1 MGVPTGVGLFA
12 ISFVV
17 SLKKRDHKRMPLL
30 SLTQTH
36 HAIMTLDEIIKSR
49 RDTRHFTSD
58 AIPDEVIQKALQA
71 GHYAPSV
78 GLTDATKYYLIKSAE
93 IKKAVKELFL
103 DYDKKASNLTDDEQQ
118 KTQYK
123 SLKLEAIEEAPLG
136 LVICYDRSVLNNFTI
151 GTVGSN
157 EAIKFSA
164 VCAAQNIW
172 LSLTEQGYSMGWV
185 SILNYYQFKL
195 LLGLPENIEPLGY
208 FCVGKPA
215 TNYDNQPML
224 QQLNWKQKQE
234 NPIINEISVLHK
246 NKIENNTLE
255 NKEEIKS
262 RIDISKLLQ
271 QKIDNKTKP
280 TGSLGVLES
289 LAKQI
294 GIVFQTLE
302 PKIINPN
309 IVVFAAD
316 HGIANHGVSAYPQDV
331 TRQMVTNFLEGGA
344 AINVFCKQ
352 NNIALTIVDAGVN
365 YDFSTNTNLISAK
378 IGKGTQ
384 SFLHG
389 EAMSQTELDLCF
401 VKGAAIVNSIFETGC
416 NCIGFGEM
424 GIGNTSTASVLMSI
438 LLELPIEDCV
448 GKGTGVVDEKL
459 IQKQNILKK
468 ALENYNGPN
477 DLQSKLAYFGGFEIM
492 QMAGGMLQAKQNNML
507 ILVDGFICTVAFLIG
522 YKMNPSIKEN
532 AIFCHSSEEQGH
544 QKMLNYLNVRPLL
557 QLDLRLGEGTG
568 CAVAFPIIQSA
579 VCFLNEMASF
589 ESAGVSG
596 S

>member
-1 MGVPTGVGLFA
+1 
-12 ISFVV
+12 
-17 SLKKRDHKRMPLL
+17 MPLL
-30 SLTQTH
+30 SLTQTQSTT
-36 HAIMTLDEIIKSR
+36 MTLDEIIKSR
-49 RDTRHFTSD
+49 RDTRHFT
-58 AIPDEVIQKALQA
+58 PDEVPDQVIQKALQA
-71 GHYAPSV
+71 GHFAPSV

-93 IKKAVKELFL
+93 IKKAIKDLFL
-103 DYDKKASNLTDDEQQ
+103 DYDLKAANLTDDEGQ
-118 KTQYK
+118 KSQYK

-136 LVICYDRSVLNNFTI
+136 LVIAYDRSVLNNFTI

-185 SILNYYQFKL
+185 SILNYYQFKQ

-234 NPIINEISVLHK
+234 NPFIEEILVSIPLQRVAREEAFKPNTEPDFQLLQVPSVLP
-246 NKIENNTLE
+246 L
-255 NKEEIKS
+255 
-262 RIDISKLLQ
+262 RGLGGWVRGLLQ

-294 GIVFQTLE
+294 GTVFQTLE
-302 PKIINPN
+302 PKITNPN
-309 IVVFAAD
+309 IIVFAAD

-352 NNIALTIVDAGVN
+352 NTIALTIVDAGVN
-365 YDFSTNTNLISAK
+365 YDFPTNAKLVSAK

-384 SFLHG
+384 SFLQSP
-389 EAMSQTELDLCF
+389 AMSQTELDLCF
-401 VKGAAIVNSIFETGC
+401 SKGAIIVNSIFETGC

-424 GIGNTSTASVLMSI
+424 GIGNTSTASVLMSV
-438 LLELPIEDCV
+438 LLEIPIEECV

-459 IQKQNILKK
+459 LQKQNILKK
-468 ALENYNGPN
+468 ALENYNGSN

-492 QMAGGMLQAKQNNML
+492 QMAGGMLQAKENNML
-507 ILVDGFICTVAFLIG
+507 ILVDGFICSVAFLIA
-522 YKMNPSIKEN
+522 YKMNPSVKEN
-532 AIFCHSSEEQGH
+532 AIFCHSSAEQGH
-544 QKMLNYLNVRPLL
+544 QKILDYLDVRALL

-589 ESAGVSG
+589 ESAGVSK
-596 S
+596 

>member
-1 MGVPTGVGLFA
+1 
-12 ISFVV
+12 
-17 SLKKRDHKRMPLL
+17 MPN
-30 SLTQTH
+30 
-36 HAIMTLDEIIKSR
+36 LDEIIKSR

-78 GLTDATKYYLIKSAE
+78 GLTDATKYYLIKSTE
-93 IKKAVKELFL
+93 IKKAIKDLFL
-103 DYDKKASNLTDDEQQ
+103 DYDKKAANLTDDDLQ
-118 KTQYK
+118 KAQYK

-185 SILNYYQFKL
+185 SILNYYQFKQ

-234 NPIINEISVLHK
+234 NPIVEEISVLHK

-255 NKEEIKS
+255 NIEEIKS

-331 TRQMVTNFLEGGA
+331 TRQMVNNFLEGGA

-365 YDFSTNTNLISAK
+365 YDFPTNANLVSAK
-378 IGKGTQ
+378 IAKGTQ
-384 SFLHG
+384 SFLQNP
-389 EAMSQTELDLCF
+389 AMSQTELGLCF
-401 VKGAAIVNSIFETGC
+401 TKGAAIVNSIFERGC

-507 ILVDGFICTVAFLIG
+507 ILVDGFICTVAFLIA

>member
-1 MGVPTGVGLFA
+1 
-12 ISFVV
+12 
-17 SLKKRDHKRMPLL
+17 MPLP

-36 HAIMTLDEIIKSR
+36 DTKMTFDEIIKSR
-49 RDTRHFTSD
+49 RDTRHFTTD
-58 AIPDEVIQKALQA
+58 AVPDEVIQKALQA
-71 GHYAPSV
+71 GHHAPSV
-78 GLTDATKYYLIKSAE
+78 GLTDGTRYYLIKSPE

-103 DYDKKASNLTDDEQQ
+103 DSDTKAANLTDDELQ
-118 KTQYK
+118 KAQYR

-136 LVICYDRSVLNNFTI
+136 LVICYDRSVLNHFTI

-157 EAIKFSA
+157 EAVKFSS

-185 SILNYYQFKL
+185 SILNYYQFKQ
-195 LLGLPENIEPLGY
+195 LLGLPENMEPLGY

-224 QQLNWKQKQE
+224 QQLNWKQKSE
-234 NPIINEISVLHK
+234 KPFI
-246 NKIENNTLE
+246 
-255 NKEEIKS
+255 EEILVSAPVPVLAFLRGVARNEAKQS
-262 RIDISKLLQ
+262 HSSDSAISEELQ

-280 TGSLGVLES
+280 TGSLGILES

-294 GIVFQTLE
+294 GTVFHTLE

-309 IVVFAAD
+309 IIVFAAD

-344 AINVFCKQ
+344 GINVFCKQ
-352 NNIALTIVDAGVN
+352 NNIELTIVDAGIN
-365 YDFSTNTNLISAK
+365 YDFPTNANLVSAK

-384 SFLHG
+384 SFLHIS
-389 EAMSQTELDLCF
+389 AMSLTELDLCF
-401 VKGAAIVNSIFETGC
+401 VKGSEVVNTVFETGC

-438 LLELPIEDCV
+438 LLELPIEDCI

-468 ALENYNGPN
+468 ALDNYNGPN
-477 DLQSKLAYFGGFEIM
+477 DLESKLAYFGGFEIL

-507 ILVDGFICTVAFLIG
+507 ILVDGFICTVAFLIA
-522 YKMNPSIKEN
+522 YKMNPVVKEN
-532 AIFCHSSEEQGH
+532 AIFCHLSAEQGH
-544 QKMLNYLNVRPLL
+544 QKILDYLNVRSLL
-557 QLDLRLGEGTG
+557 QLNLRLGEGTG

-579 VCFLNEMASF
+579 VAFLNEMASF
-589 ESAGVSG
+589 ESAGISR
-596 S
+596 

>member
-1 MGVPTGVGLFA
+1 M
-12 ISFVV
+12 SN
-17 SLKKRDHKRMPLL
+17 
-30 SLTQTH
+30 
-36 HAIMTLDEIIKSR
+36 LDDIIKSR

-58 AIPDEVIQKALQA
+58 AVPDEVIQNALQA
-71 GHYAPSV
+71 GHHAPSV

-93 IKKAVKELFL
+93 IKKAIKDLFL
-103 DYDKKASNLTDDEQQ
+103 DYDKKASNLTDDELQ
-118 KTQYK
+118 KAQYK

-185 SILNYYQFKL
+185 SILNYYQFKQ

-215 TNYDNQPML
+215 TNYDSQPML
-224 QQLNWKQKQE
+224 QQLNWKQKRE
-234 NPIINEISVLHK
+234 NPFV
-246 NKIENNTLE
+246 
-255 NKEEIKS
+255 EEIKVANKS
-262 RIDISKLLQ
+262 NITINPDFLPKISNSQLIHVPPSGVKGLLQ

-294 GIVFQTLE
+294 GTVFQTLE
-302 PKIINPN
+302 PKITKPN

-331 TRQMVTNFLEGGA
+331 TRQMVTNFLDGGA

-352 NNIALTIVDAGVN
+352 NNIDLTIVDAGVN
-365 YDFSTNTNLISAK
+365 YDFPTNTNLVSAK
-378 IGKGTQ
+378 IAKGTQ
-384 SFLHG
+384 SFLHCP
-389 EAMSQTELDLCF
+389 AMSHSELDLCF
-401 VKGAAIVNSIFETGC
+401 AKGAAIVNSIFETGS

-424 GIGNTSTASVLMSI
+424 GIGNTSTASVLMSL

-448 GKGTGVVDEKL
+448 GNGTGVVDEKL

-468 ALENYNGPN
+468 ALENYNGSN
-477 DLQSKLAYFGGFEIM
+477 DLESKLAYFGGFEIM

-507 ILVDGFICTVAFLIG
+507 ILVDGFICTVAFLIA
-522 YKMNPSIKEN
+522 YKMNPSVKEN
-532 AIFCHSSEEQGH
+532 AIFCHSSAEKGH
-544 QKMLNYLNVRPLL
+544 QTILDYLNVQPLL

-589 ESAGVSG
+589 ESAGISG

>member
-1 MGVPTGVGLFA
+1 M
-12 ISFVV
+12 SN
-17 SLKKRDHKRMPLL
+17 
-30 SLTQTH
+30 
-36 HAIMTLDEIIKSR
+36 LDEIIKSR

-93 IKKAVKELFL
+93 IKKAVKDLFL
-103 DYDKKASNLTDDEQQ
+103 DYDKKASNLTDDEEQ

-136 LVICYDRSVLNNFTI
+136 MVICYDRSVLNHFTI

-185 SILNYYQFKL
+185 SILNYYQFKQ

-215 TNYDNQPML
+215 TDYDNQPML

-234 NPIINEISVLHK
+234 NPIVEEILVSTPVSVSKSLRGTKQSHYSDSEINEA
-246 NKIENNTLE
+246 
-255 NKEEIKS
+255 
-262 RIDISKLLQ
+262 LQ

-302 PKIINPN
+302 PKITNPN

-331 TRQMVTNFLEGGA
+331 TRQMVANFLEGGA

-352 NNIALTIVDAGVN
+352 NDIALTIVDAGVN

-384 SFLHG
+384 SFLQNP
-389 EAMSQTELDLCF
+389 AMNQTELDLCF
-401 VKGAAIVNSIFETGC
+401 TKGKEIVDSIFETGC

-424 GIGNTSTASVLMSI
+424 GIGNTSTASVLMSV

-459 IQKQNILKK
+459 IQKQNILRK

-507 ILVDGFICTVAFLIG
+507 ILVDGFICTVAFLIA

-532 AIFCHSSEEQGH
+532 AIFCHSSAEQGH
-544 QKMLNYLNVRPLL
+544 QKILNCLNVHALL